1 VTRRRFLVLPAL
13 ALAVALG
20 VANRTAAADLRGGT
34 FEPPRPAADFA
45 LRAADGSVFRLTH
58 HRGKVI
64 ALTFGYTRCP
74 DVCPTTLA
82 ELAQMRAHIGEAGKQ
97 VQVVYVTVDPD
108 RDSPE
113 RMATY
118 TRVFDR
124 TFVGLSGPTEEL
136 ERIWK
141 AYGVSVTRR
150 PSGGDSYT
158 VHHSA
163 VIYLIDRRGRLRA
176 LLPFGTAVSDIA
188 HDVNALLQE

>member
-1 VTRRRFLVLPAL
+1 MTRRGRRRLLALPAI
-13 ALAVALG
+13 ALAVATS
-20 VANRTAAADLRGGT
+20 VAAADLRGGT
-34 FEPPRPAADFA
+34 FEPPRPAPDFA

-74 DVCPTTLA
+74 DVCPTILA
-82 ELAQMRAHIGEAGKQ
+82 ELAQVRAHIGDAGKQ

-113 RMATY
+113 RIATY

-124 TFVGLSGPTEEL
+124 TFLGLSGSTEEL
-136 ERIWK
+136 ERVWK

-150 PSGGDSYT
+150 PLGESYA
-158 VHHSA
+158 VHHTA
-163 VIYLIDRRGRLRA
+163 VVYLIDRRGRLRV
-176 LLPFGTAVSDIA
+176 LVPFGTAVGDIA
-188 HDVNALLQE
+188 HDVNALLRE